1 MHIVY
6 GIVELFSSSQQETKK
21 PYSSRDLYW
30 FGRKYVET
38 LELKMAFFVIMVF
51 LLLTEDFEVKSCHRF
66 MKTAA
71 LVKVR
76 RVKSNR
82 PSDHLQNNVLCCVSS

>member
-1 MHIVY
+1 M
-6 GIVELFSSSQQETKK
+6 ELLNYITVLNKRLK
-21 PYSSRDLYW
+21 PYSNRDFYIYW
-30 FGRKYVET
+30 FGKINVEMF
-38 LELKMAFFVIMVF
+38 ELKMAFLLLWSFVI

-66 MKTAA
+66 MKTAT

-82 PSDHLQNNVLCCVSS
+82 PSDH

>member
-6 GIVELFSSSQQETKK
+6 GIVELFNSSQQETKK

-38 LELKMAFFVIMVF
+38 LELKMAF
-51 LLLTEDFEVKSCHRF
+51 LLLWSFCY
-66 MKTAA
+66 
-71 LVKVR
+71 
-76 RVKSNR
+76 
-82 PSDHLQNNVLCCVSS
+82 